1 MIDRYLIKE
10 LSEIFSDE
18 SRFNAYLE
26 IEIASLE
33 GFSLQNK
40 IPKDCLE
47 KIKKNAKP
55 LFFFAPCPLKKRES
69 ILLIY
74 NKKEQ
79 DE

>member
-40 IPKDCLE
+40 IPKDSLE
-47 KIKKNAKP
+47 
-55 LFFFAPCPLKKRES
+55 
-69 ILLIY
+69 
-74 NKKEQ
+74 
-79 DE
+79 

>member
-33 GFSLQNK
+33 GFSLKNK
-40 IPKDCLE
+40 IPKDSLE
-47 KIKKNAKP
+47 KIKQNAKVNVS
-55 LFFFAPCPLKKRES
+55 R
-69 ILLIY
+69 I
-74 NKKEQ
+74 KEYS
-79 DE
+79 